1 MLCEGNTY
9 GFVLFLMGMGCSWV
23 NSDNF
28 MFRRNKSSS
37 NIEGVQRNL
46 FKEGKKNILDHFEQ
60 RTNNR
65 GQNSAILV
73 I

>member
-1 MLCEGNTY
+1 MVVVGL
-9 GFVLFLMGMGCSWV
+9 
-23 NSDNF
+23 NSYKF

-46 FKEGKKNILDHFEQ
+46 FREAKSSVIDTLGQ
-60 RTNNR
+60 RTKSR

-73 I
+73 IEDRVGNRG